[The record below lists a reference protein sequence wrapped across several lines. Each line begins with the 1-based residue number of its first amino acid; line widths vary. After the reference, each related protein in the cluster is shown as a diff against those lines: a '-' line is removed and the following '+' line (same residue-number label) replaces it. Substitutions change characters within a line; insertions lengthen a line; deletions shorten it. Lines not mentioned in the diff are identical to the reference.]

1 MTSTPVV
8 LVDVYSSQ
16 HHVIPLPQD
25 IRAPTASAIQAKTQA
40 ICYANHPFRRRPPPP
55 PPPPRKP
62 NRRTSPGRTDV
73 NVCIWLPRLLMVL
86 SAIQSPRR
94 PTWTNRRVHNP
105 KFFALP
111 GVYWCLTTINSSLT
125 RRRVPKALLP
135 FFCPTKPPI
144 SGLSNLCMASVQA
157 SDHAPH
163 QIKFDMDSQKFLI
176 DSGASA
182 HIWNC
187 RKDFISYCVLS
198 PQERKNDQVL
208 GVSGETVAPQGI

>member
-1 MTSTPVV
+1 MFT
-8 LVDVYSSQ
+8 LVNIMSYLYHRIYGLLRHRRSKQ
-16 HHVIPLPQD
+16 RPKQ
-25 IRAPTASAIQAKTQA
+25 
-40 ICYANHPFRRRPPPP
+40 YANHPFRRRPPPP
-55 PPPPRKP
+55 PPPPPPEAQSQDLPWANICKRVHLAP
-62 NRRTSPGRTDV
+62 TSPHGP
-73 NVCIWLPRLLMVL
+73 VCYPI
-86 SAIQSPRR
+86 AK
-94 PTWTNRRVHNP
+94 TWTNRRVHNP

-144 SGLSNLCMASVQA
+144 SGLSNPCMASVQA

-187 RKDFISYCVLS
+187 RKDFVSYRVLS